1 MHGGISTTV
10 CSIRQRFWICS
21 IRQQV
26 KAVIRLCAPCKK
38 MFGAPFIPPDHAP
51 LPDFRVTY
59 SHPFTYTG
67 VDYTAAIAARDRD
80 DNIIKCY
87 ISLFTC
93 AASRAIH
100 LEVVED
106 LTTGEFTQAC
116 RRFVSHHSIPKVM
129 LSDNATNFKG
139 AAKMLKTLVKHPE
152 LSSFFADHQIEWRFI
167 PKRAPWYGGFWER
180 LVGLKKD
187 ALVKMVGRTRLSL
200 GELRTIVA
208 EIEAILNDR
217 PLTQVGSSID
227 VTDSLTPSLLMYG
240 KRLTTLPY
248 LPDGATMDDPD
259 YDADPNP
266 SDLSRRLILRRQVM
280 STFQKVWQHNYLVA
294 LREFH
299 QATKGKHT
307 EIIKVGDVVM
317 VHHEGPRVN

>member
-1 MHGGISTTV
+1 
-10 CSIRQRFWICS
+10 
-21 IRQQV
+21 
-26 KAVIRLCAPCKK
+26 
-38 MFGAPFIPPDHAP
+38 
-51 LPDFRVTY
+51 
-59 SHPFTYTG
+59 
-67 VDYTAAIAARDRD
+67 
-80 DNIIKCY
+80 
-87 ISLFTC
+87 
-93 AASRAIH
+93 
-100 LEVVED
+100 
-106 LTTGEFTQAC
+106 
-116 RRFVSHHSIPKVM
+116 
-129 LSDNATNFKG
+129 
-139 AAKMLKTLVKHPE
+139 MLKTLVKHPE

-200 GELRTIVA
+200 SELRTIVA

-217 PLTQVGSSID
+217 PPTQVGSSID
-227 VTDSLTPSLLMYG
+227 ETDSLTPSLLMYG